1 MWTAQKGALTI
12 QILTRPLQDRGH
24 RCASSYR
31 ENPGRFCPEL
41 ESQCRHDFEADGV
54 TPLFFGQ
61 ERGTS
66 ILIFP
71 T

>member
-1 MWTAQKGALTI
+1 MLKRTASTI
-12 QILTRPLQDRGH
+12 
-24 RCASSYR
+24 
-31 ENPGRFCPEL
+31 ENSGRFCPEL
-41 ESQCRHDFEADGV
+41 ESQCRHDFEAEGV

-66 ILIFP
+66 IVIVIDLVMHSDLVILIFL